1 MLSRTRLAAALA
13 LSFGLAACATAPVG
27 PRVAVM
33 PAPGKPMDL
42 FMAEDRDCRDW
53 ADRSVNP
60 QRAERANNDAVG
72 TAVAGALIGA
82 AAGALIDGHRGA
94 GTGASLG
101 LLMGTASGAENS
113 AASSRQ
119 MQRQYD
125 IAYQQCMYSKGN
137 QIPGYAARPAPP
149 PPPPGYRIPS
159 N

>member
-1 MLSRTRLAAALA
+1 MPSHQRMAAILVLSL
-13 LSFGLAACATAPVG
+13 GLAACATAPVG

-33 PAPGKPMDL
+33 PTPGKPMDL

-53 ADRSVNP
+53 ADRSTNP

-101 LLMGTASGAENS
+101 LLMGTASGAERS
-113 AASSRQ
+113 AMSSHQ
-119 MQRQYD
+119 LQRQYD

-137 QIPGYAARPAPP
+137 QIPGYSARSAPP